1 MSSETTQ
8 GGAGSASPRTAGST
22 LGDALPREIE
32 RCQELLVA
40 YAEIGPAG
48 AFGAAMIRADI
59 AAAHKAMMDGDVVAM
74 LSAYD
79 ALRGCQ

>member
-1 MSSETTQ
+1 MTEATTQ
-8 GGAGSASPRTAGST
+8 ARPPEYGAATGST
-22 LGDALPREIE
+22 LGDALPREIK

-59 AAAHKAMMDGDVVAM
+59 AAAHKAMMEGDVVAM
-74 LSAYD
+74 IRAYE
-79 ALRGCQ
+79 ALKGCQ